1 MTQYRIQFYW
11 DIFWQKE
18 KDAQCPEIQGAK
30 QNYKRSKKT
39 RWENSNI
46 FNYFMLVSRNKNTKK
61 KKRTKKQNSF
71 HKNSEGIIFI
81 MSV

>member
-11 DIFWQKE
+11 DIFRQKE

-39 RWENSNI
+39 RWGNSNI

-61 KKRTKKQNSF
+61 KKN
-71 HKNSEGIIFI
+71 
-81 MSV
+81 